1 MVREL
6 VCENQRRAT
15 PFSDFSQEALQ
26 TATGMG
32 DKGGVPF
39 SDERMERKYAAC
51 LPPPPA
57 PPRPSPRTSPLW
69 PRRYTGLSGVWLP
82 AGWVWLDE
90 ALFCDGFGGAPFLAG
105 CPPKSAMRMDSN
117 RFADECRAL
126 TESWIEST
134 WFFTLVV
141 AVTCAVVGFGTM
153 KLIRKQEKAKS
164 GPGRTESDVTDLR
177 SSFGGRKSN
186 QVNPVAGAEIR

>member
-57 PPRPSPRTSPLW
+57 PARPSPRTSPLW
-69 PRRYTGLSGVWLP
+69 PRRYTGLSGVWLRASLCLSRGSFSRDSWSSREVRSP
-82 AGWVWLDE
+82 RAQVTHVPLDH
-90 ALFCDGFGGAPFLAG
+90 L
-105 CPPKSAMRMDSN
+105 
-117 RFADECRAL
+117 
-126 TESWIEST
+126 
-134 WFFTLVV
+134 TLVLSR
-141 AVTCAVVGFGTM
+141 CRS
-153 KLIRKQEKAKS
+153 KIS
-164 GPGRTESDVTDLR
+164 GV
-177 SSFGGRKSN
+177 
-186 QVNPVAGAEIR
+186 

>member
-1 MVREL
+1 MHPVVVVLQEERGQERARVEHDGQAQGRIVDPEEQGADGDVARAGDREEL
-6 VCENQRRAT
+6 GHPLQRAEGQRGA
-15 PFSDFSQEALQ
+15 EAD
-26 TATGMG
+26 G
-32 DKGGVPF
+32 
-39 SDERMERKYAAC
+39 
-51 LPPPPA
+51 
-57 PPRPSPRTSPLW
+57 
-69 PRRYTGLSGVWLP
+69 
-82 AGWVWLDE
+82 
-90 ALFCDGFGGAPFLAG
+90 DGFGGAPFLAG

-186 QVNPVAGAEIR
+186 QATDLR